1 MRVFTVFLFSCSYR
15 NDIKPKFS
23 VLLGTF
29 FKITTSPK
37 PKTTRALHSNYFVYV
52 SEMSIEFIGNF

>member
-1 MRVFTVFLFSCSYR
+1 MRVFTVFHFSCSYW

-29 FKITTSPK
+29 LKIATSPR
-37 PKTTRALHSNYFVYV
+37 PKTTRALYSNWFIYV